1 MTESITISDALMECL
16 GAAMNAPET
25 PRVIMLSGPQ
35 GIGKSTALKTLEQAY
50 PDRLVTLSL
59 DDFYLTHRERK
70 LLANEAHALC
80 SMRGPPG
87 THDLEMLNATIDRI
101 LNSQEKRDIAVPV
114 FSKQQDD
121 RLQTPRTLKLSA
133 GPKTILLEG
142 WLLGALAD
150 LAASRDSPIND
161 LEANE
166 DADGIWR
173 DWQEHHLA
181 GGYAALWARAD
192 LFCHLTTSSF
202 DNVSAWRV
210 QQEATTLGCQPED
223 LPPERQ
229 RWVERFVKHYER
241 ITRRMIDG
249 GREKGVSVAV
259 SKDRQVYSSHG
270 PD

>member
-1 MTESITISDALMECL
+1 MTKRMTISDALLECL

-25 PRVIMLSGPQ
+25 PRVIMLSGAQ

-70 LLANEAHALC
+70 LLANEVHSLC
-80 SMRGPPG
+80 ATRGPPG
-87 THDLEMLNATIDRI
+87 THDLEMLNHVIDLI
-101 LNSQEKRDIAVPV
+101 LNSQEKRDIALPV

-121 RLQTPRTLKLSA
+121 RLQTSKTLKLAA
-133 GPKTILLEG
+133 GHKTILLEG
-142 WLLGALAD
+142 WLLGAHAD
-150 LAASRDSPIND
+150 LAASRDGPIND

-166 DADGIWR
+166 DAGGIWR

-181 GGYAALWARAD
+181 GSYAALWARAD

-202 DNVSAWRV
+202 DNVSAWRR
-210 QQEATTLGCQPED
+210 QQEATTLGYQPKD

-229 RWVERFVKHYER
+229 RWVARFIKHYER

-249 GREKGVSVAV
+249 CRENGVSVAV
-259 SKDRQVYSSHG
+259 SKDRNVYSG
-270 PD
+270 YRQ